1 MRKGCKCSNK
11 FVDIDIITLK
21 KQDFCGIIMSSIV
34 GTMNDESIEKRGPIM
49 SLEIQLKIQKIKNI
63 NNFDYTFSFQKGI
76 YALVGENA
84 VGKSTV
90 MSAIASVVYGQNL
103 KKLGDSELCSNS
115 MVNIKCLDQENTW
128 LFDEETKKLK
138 SDSLGISFY
147 GIYEGSVF
155 NGTRFEDMQN
165 LDDLIADESF
175 ISQLVPATDDL
186 KDALSQIL
194 HGQKGYYKELYKL
207 KTMDIARRYGLGNM
221 PYFLKLNSGKY
232 VSKYKMSSGECMLI
246 SLLNFIN
253 STALKPEQIKH
264 KHRVTTERLF
274 VFIDEVE
281 LALHP
286 SSIDRLLEYMTNMI
300 AQKDLTVLFSSH
312 SSELIRKIQPRNIF
326 YMKNDNGE
334 ARIISP
340 CYPQY
345 AIKSLYNHDG
355 YDCTILVEDKVSEL
369 IVRKLIVDYR
379 TKNNLLINVL
389 PVGGWNNTLELQRNF
404 CEQNILGRDKF
415 TFSIIDG
422 DVAGEVNK
430 NDKYKPLKK
439 LFLPIKSLEKYLY
452 QNIIEQNNIDLI
464 TYIGNRFFVLTSF
477 DDIIKECKRNEYVVK
492 DTSGKALYEVM
503 IKKLNAERVS
513 EDTLIKDF
521 SEYLFEK
528 ENFSKLQENIEKFI
542 EVNFAKRG

>member
-1 MRKGCKCSNK
+1 
-11 FVDIDIITLK
+11 
-21 KQDFCGIIMSSIV
+21 
-34 GTMNDESIEKRGPIM
+34 M
-49 SLEIQLKIQKIKNI
+49 SLEIQLDIQKIKNI
-63 NNFDYTFSFQKGI
+63 NSFNYTFSFDKGI

-103 KKLGDSELCSNS
+103 KKLGDSELCSES
-115 MVNIKCLDQENTW
+115 KVAIKCLGQEDLWTYN
-128 LFDEETKKLK
+128 ERTKKLK
-138 SDSLGISFY
+138 SAPLKISFY

-155 NGTRFEDMQN
+155 NGTRFEDMKN

-175 ISQLVPATDDL
+175 VEQLVPASEDL
-186 KDALSQIL
+186 RDALSEIL
-194 HGQKGYYKELYKL
+194 HGEKGHYQELYKL
-207 KTMDIARRYGLGNM
+207 KNYDIAKSYGLGNM
-221 PYFLKLNSGKY
+221 PYFLKLGNDKY
-232 VSKYKMSSGECMLI
+232 ISKYKMSSGECMLI

-253 STALKPEQIKH
+253 STALKPEQIRH
-264 KHRVTTERLF
+264 RHRVTSDRLF

-286 SSIDRLLEYMTNMI
+286 SSIDRLLGYMTNMI
-300 AQKDLTVLFSSH
+300 KQKDLTVLFSSH
-312 SSELIRKIQPRNIF
+312 SSELIRKIAPRNIF
-326 YMKNDNGE
+326 YMKNDNGA

-355 YDCTILVEDKVSEL
+355 YDCTILVEDKVTEL

-422 DVAGEVNK
+422 DVADIVNK
-430 NDKYKPLKK
+430 NDRYKPLKK

-452 QNIIEQNNIDLI
+452 QKILVENNIELI

-477 DDIIKECKRNEYVVK
+477 EDIIKECRSNEYVMK
-492 DTSGKALYEVM
+492 DISGKALYELIV
-503 IKKLNAERVS
+503 KKLDIEQVS
-513 EDTLIKDF
+513 EETLIKDF
-521 SEYLFEK
+521 SEYLFDK
-528 ENFSKLQENIEKFI
+528 ENFSKLKENIEKFI
-542 EVNFAKRG
+542 SANFTKRA

>member
-1 MRKGCKCSNK
+1 
-11 FVDIDIITLK
+11 
-21 KQDFCGIIMSSIV
+21 
-34 GTMNDESIEKRGPIM
+34 M
-49 SLEIQLKIQKIKNI
+49 SLDIRLQVKKIKNI
-63 NNFDYTFSFQKGI
+63 DKFDYTFSFERGI

-103 KKLGDSELCSNS
+103 KKLGDSELCSES
-115 MVNIKCLDQENTW
+115 KVIVKCLDKEDAWTYNEN
-128 LFDEETKKLK
+128 EKKLK
-138 SDSLGISFY
+138 SDVLKISFY

-155 NGTRFEDMQN
+155 NGTRFEDMKN
-165 LDDLIADESF
+165 LDDLIVDKSF
-175 ISQLVPATDDL
+175 ISQLVPASDEL

-194 HGQKGYYKELYKL
+194 HGEKGHYEELYKL
-207 KTMDIARRYGLGNM
+207 KTMDVARQYSLGNM
-221 PYFLKLNSGKY
+221 PYFLKLNNGKFI
-232 VSKYKMSSGECMLI
+232 SKYKMSSGECMLI

-253 STALKPEQIKH
+253 STALKPERIKH
-264 KHRVTTERLF
+264 KHRVTSNRLF

-286 SSIDRLLEYMTNMI
+286 SSIDRLLEYMTKMI
-300 AQKDLTVLFSSH
+300 EQKDLTVLFSSH

-326 YMKNDNGE
+326 YMKNDCGE
-334 ARIISP
+334 ARVISP

-379 TKNNLLINVL
+379 TQNNLLINVL

-422 DVAGEVNK
+422 DVAEQVNK
-430 NDKYKPLKK
+430 NDKYRPLKK

-452 QNIIEQNNIDLI
+452 QEIIIENNIDLI

-477 DDIIKECKRNEYVVK
+477 EDIVKECRKNEYITK
-492 DTSGKALYEVM
+492 DISGKAMYELI
-503 IKKLNAERVS
+503 IKKLNVERVT

-528 ENFSKLQENIEKFI
+528 ENFSKLKDNIEKFI
-542 EVNFAKRG
+542 NANFNKRL

>member
-1 MRKGCKCSNK
+1 
-11 FVDIDIITLK
+11 
-21 KQDFCGIIMSSIV
+21 
-34 GTMNDESIEKRGPIM
+34 M
-49 SLEIQLKIQKIKNI
+49 SLEIQLEIQKIKNI
-63 NNFDYTFSFQKGI
+63 DNFSYTFSFDKGI

-103 KKLGDSELCSNS
+103 KKLGDSELCAESK
-115 MVNIKCLDQENTW
+115 VNIKCLGREDSW
-128 LFDEETKKLK
+128 SFDETTRKLK
-138 SDSLGISFY
+138 SGVLDISFY

-155 NGTRFEDMQN
+155 NGTRFEDMKN
-165 LDDLIADESF
+165 LDDLVADDEF
-175 ISQLVPATDDL
+175 IKQLVPASDDL

-194 HGQKGYYKELYKL
+194 HGEKGHYKELYKL
-207 KTMDIARRYGLGNM
+207 RTMEIARRYGLGNM
-221 PYFLKLNSGKY
+221 PYFLKLDNGKY
-232 VSKYKMSSGECMLI
+232 ISKYKMSSGECMLI

-253 STALKPEQIKH
+253 STALNPQLIKH
-264 KHRVTTERLF
+264 KHRVISDRLF

-300 AQKDLTVLFSSH
+300 ERKDLTVLFSSH
-312 SSELIRKIQPRNIF
+312 SSELIRKIVPRNIF
-326 YMKNDNGE
+326 YLKNDGGQ
-334 ARIISP
+334 ARIVSP

-422 DVAGEVNK
+422 DVSGEVNK

-452 QNIIEQNNIDLI
+452 QKILLDNDIEII

-477 DDIIKECKRNEYVVK
+477 DDIVKECRRNEYVMK
-492 DTSGKALYEVM
+492 DLSGKALYELIV
-503 IKKLNAERVS
+503 KKLANERIS

-521 SEYLFEK
+521 SEYLFDK
-528 ENFSKLQENIEKFI
+528 ENFSKLKDNIEKFI
-542 EVNFAKRG
+542 DLNFTRK

>member
-1 MRKGCKCSNK
+1 M
-11 FVDIDIITLK
+11 
-21 KQDFCGIIMSSIV
+21 
-34 GTMNDESIEKRGPIM
+34 
-49 SLEIQLKIQKIKNI
+49 EIQLEIQKIKNI
-63 NNFDYTFSFQKGI
+63 NSFNYTFSFDKGI

-103 KKLGDSELCSNS
+103 KKLGDSELCLESK
-115 MVNIKCLDQENTW
+115 VTVKCLGQEDVW
-128 LFDEETKKLK
+128 LYNEELKKLK
-138 SDSLGISFY
+138 PEPLKISFY

-155 NGTRFEDMQN
+155 NGTRFEDMKN
-165 LDDLIADESF
+165 LDDLISDETF
-175 ISQLVPATDDL
+175 VSQLIPATDDL
-186 KDALSQIL
+186 KNALSQIL
-194 HGQKGYYKELYKL
+194 HGEKGHYKELYKL
-207 KTMDIARRYGLGNM
+207 KNMDIARRYGLGNM
-221 PYFLKLNSGKY
+221 PYFLKLDTGKY
-232 VSKYKMSSGECMLI
+232 ISKYKMSSGECMLI

-253 STALKPEQIKH
+253 STALKPEQL
-264 KHRVTTERLF
+264 KHRHKATSNRLF

-286 SSIDRLLEYMTNMI
+286 SSIDRLLEYMTKMVE
-300 AQKDLTVLFSSH
+300 QKDLTVLFSSH
-312 SSELIRKIQPRNIF
+312 SSELIRRIQPRNIF
-326 YMKNDNGE
+326 YMKNDSGII
-334 ARIISP
+334 RMISP

-369 IVRKLIVDYR
+369 IVRKLVVDYR

-422 DVAGEVNK
+422 DVADLVNK
-430 NDKYKPLKK
+430 NDRYKPLKK

-452 QNIIEQNNIDLI
+452 QKILVENNIELI

-477 DDIIKECKRNEYVVK
+477 EDIIKECRSNEYVMK
-492 DTSGKALYEVM
+492 DASGKALYELI
-503 IKKLNAERVS
+503 IKKLDIERVS
-513 EDTLIKDF
+513 EDSLIKDF

-528 ENFSKLQENIEKFI
+528 ENFSNLQDNIEKFI
-542 EVNFAKRG
+542 SINFAKRV